1 MPLFNPCDDFPS
13 VADGLEPVTLIRPGS
28 ELAIELAALRGAVSR
43 REAAASAG
51 RYTAADVAWHLP
63 GRTFTPEPRVGDLL
77 MDGGGRRW
85 TILSVTRAT
94 CGARWRCICRNLAVE
109 QGLDDYIDLERAV
122 ATKSAAGAEVLAWRP
137 WRTGLACRVQPV
149 AAQLGAEG
157 QAGRDRWRIYLL
169 DEVELDG
176 VCRARAPGGT
186 VYRILASRRPER
198 LGELMYLD
206 VERQ

>member
-13 VADGLEPVTLIRPGS
+13 VVDGIEPVTLLRPGTP
-28 ELAIELAALRGAVSR
+28 LAIELAALRGAVSQ
-43 REAAASAG
+43 REAAASTG

-77 MDGGGRRW
+77 VDGGGRRW

-94 CGARWRCICRNLAVE
+94 CGARWRCICRSLAVE

-149 AAQLGAEG
+149 AGQLGAG
-157 QAGRDRWRIYLL
+157 GRQGARPLADLPARRGGARRRLPRPSPRRDSL
-169 DEVELDG
+169 SDS
-176 VCRARAPGGT
+176 RQPASRAPG
-186 VYRILASRRPER
+186 RINVSRC
-198 LGELMYLD
+198 
-206 VERQ
+206 